1 MNDLTMFDDVITELR
16 SGFDDVHYQR
26 PRPHPS
32 HTTTP
37 GRWVLAAAVTAVV
50 AIAVWAGVAG
60 DEIAWAAVGRAP
72 TATEQAWITE
82 DCKNTVATNQT
93 TDSVELVLPPLMASE
108 VRGSTV
114 TLTFAGGGWFVTC
127 VVEDLAGNS
136 LDGDTPF
143 ENFVLWSRVDELW
156 PEGDGPLRFS
166 VFTLWPHGSMAG
178 TSLVTGT
185 AAPEVDRVVISV
197 PELGDVEATVANGWF
212 TAWWPSRD
220 HFGVRAM
227 NFDGKQ
233 IAEVVVP

>member
-26 PRPHPS
+26 PRPQLS

-37 GRWVLAAAVTAVV
+37 GLWVLAAAVTVV
-50 AIAVWAGVAG
+50 VSIAVWAGVAG
-60 DEIAWAAVGRAP
+60 EEIAWAAAGRAP

-82 DCKNTVATNQT
+82 DCKRTVATNQT
-93 TDSVELVLPPLMASE
+93 TDSVGLVLPPLMASD
-108 VRGSTV
+108 VRGNTA

-127 VVEDLAGNS
+127 VVSVSGQV
-136 LDGDTPF
+136 LDPRF
-143 ENFVLWSRVDELW
+143 VNFVLWSLGGEQLT
-156 PEGDGPLRFS
+156 EGDGPLRFS
-166 VFTLWPHGSMAG
+166 VVGLWEFDSMAG
-178 TSLVTGT
+178 TTLVAGT

-197 PELGDVEATVANGWF
+197 PELGEVEATVANGWF

-220 HFGVRAM
+220 PFEVRAI
-227 NFDGKQ
+227 NFDGNQ